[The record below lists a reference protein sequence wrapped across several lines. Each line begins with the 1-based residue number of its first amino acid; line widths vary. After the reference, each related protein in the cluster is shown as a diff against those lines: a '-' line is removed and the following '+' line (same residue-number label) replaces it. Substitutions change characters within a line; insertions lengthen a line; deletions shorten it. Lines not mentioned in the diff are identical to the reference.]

1 MEGEWRSDDLSA
13 MLLAF
18 GKGRAVKCMNLSH
31 LDDIGISSFLEIQQ
45 KKKKKAK
52 SMIVWEDGSHLACWS
67 IQTYQHFVPKG
78 LTAPTSR
85 FWVCFYSSGFYY
97 NHNIWPNTYSVL
109 FIFKLVMQ
117 IQGRTKRSCEA
128 LFLLPA
134 GHSHPVRCWQWWEP
148 ASGATESG
156 ISTNMLVQSRDQT
169 AFVHETRADCDQQN
183 DRRSSFSQF
192 QFNLV

>member
-1 MEGEWRSDDLSA
+1 MEKWPFIGSAVGIWERKSSQVHEFNSPWWHWDFLLSWNSA
-13 MLLAF
+13 
-18 GKGRAVKCMNLSH
+18 
-31 LDDIGISSFLEIQQ
+31 
-45 KKKKKAK
+45 KKKK

-117 IQGRTKRSCEA
+117 IQGRMKRSCEA

-134 GHSHPVRCWQWWEP
+134 GHFPPSQ
-148 ASGATESG
+148 
-156 ISTNMLVQSRDQT
+156 MLAVIGNLPLVLQSQGSAPT
-169 AFVHETRADCDQQN
+169 CLFSLEMKQPLCMKQGLNVTSKIIEGHLFL
-183 DRRSSFSQF
+183 SFS
-192 QFNLV
+192 LI

>member
-1 MEGEWRSDDLSA
+1 MEGEWRSDHLSA
-13 MLLAF
+13 VLLAF
-18 GKGRAVKCMNLSH
+18 GKGRAVKCMNLIH

-45 KKKKKAK
+45 KKKK

-117 IQGRTKRSCEA
+117 IQGRMKRSCEA

-134 GHSHPVRCWQWWEP
+134 GHFPPSQ
-148 ASGATESG
+148 
-156 ISTNMLVQSRDQT
+156 MLAVIGNLPLVLQSQGSAPT
-169 AFVHETRADCDQQN
+169 CLFSLEMKQPLCMKQGLNVTSKIIEGHLFL
-183 DRRSSFSQF
+183 SFS
-192 QFNLV
+192 LI